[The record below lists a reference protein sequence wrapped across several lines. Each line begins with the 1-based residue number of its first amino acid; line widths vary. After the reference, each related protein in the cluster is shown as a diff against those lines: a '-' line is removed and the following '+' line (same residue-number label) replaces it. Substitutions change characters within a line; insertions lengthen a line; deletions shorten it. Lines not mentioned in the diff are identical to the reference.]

1 MNSHFSYRGSA
12 LRTKERI
19 RKMKYEIER
28 CNPDKCNS
36 DHNETFPCF
45 HSERW
50 KLRQKKRIDR
60 SSILKLYEKDEKKG
74 SIYVWYISHVYWIA
88 DTEMIESF
96 LIGPNTNMVPKRDEM
111 KEDRQEKKEE
121 GLFRN
126 RYLMNSK
133 VPA

>member
-1 MNSHFSYRGSA
+1 
-12 LRTKERI
+12 
-19 RKMKYEIER
+19 
-28 CNPDKCNS
+28 
-36 DHNETFPCF
+36 
-45 HSERW
+45 
-50 KLRQKKRIDR
+50 
-60 SSILKLYEKDEKKG
+60 
-74 SIYVWYISHVYWIA
+74 
-88 DTEMIESF
+88 MIESF